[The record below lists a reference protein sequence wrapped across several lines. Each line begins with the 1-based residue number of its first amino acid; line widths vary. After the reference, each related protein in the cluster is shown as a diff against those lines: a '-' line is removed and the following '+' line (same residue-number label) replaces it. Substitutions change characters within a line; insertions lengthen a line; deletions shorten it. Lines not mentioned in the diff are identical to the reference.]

1 MDEKENRKAM
11 HLLMLSCYTLFTV
24 ILIAETVVLKWEV
37 AAIPPML
44 FGMAVC
50 WTLYIIRSDF
60 VSSQMLLCFAL
71 VMLEFFYFGIH
82 QHSVFNLTAVMIFCI
97 IICSVAMENNRL
109 VSVCIVVYVFTAGYN
124 LLFHARAGES
134 PFFTRP
140 IWIFQMLIHFAVVCI
155 SGKVMKIKNE
165 RQKRQRENTDRKI
178 LELVAVN
185 RRMDDFLTNVSHE
198 LRTPVN
204 VITGIS
210 TMMLENEQ
218 AEKKRKDL
226 FAVRMAGQRLF
237 NRIEDI
243 LDYTEID
250 TGRIKVNN
258 EDYMISSL
266 VNDLIENERVINQDS
281 GLEIVFDIDPGL
293 PFVIS
298 GDERKVRKVV
308 HHLLSNAVKF
318 TKEGGV
324 YVRISYLPRDYG
336 INLCITVRDTGPGL
350 TEPAAA
356 RVYNRLYQT
365 EQELNRAAGGL
376 GLGLFIVYGL
386 VRAMEGFV
394 RFSAGPDEGTTV
406 SVSIP
411 QRVSDKVPLVS
422 VMDKPSLVIAV
433 FITMEKYLPAVKN
446 FYNEMIFHMVQGLD
460 IPIHRVFNTDE
471 LQRLLSMYHVTHLF
485 TSDEE
490 YAACGEFLERIDPAV
505 EVVVVAAS
513 GFSLPPG
520 SRARIVR
527 KPFSCLS
534 IINILNSR
542 TPDTQAN
549 PDKKRM
555 VCPGVRVLVVD
566 DEPMNLMVAEGIF
579 NGYQMQVTLADS
591 GAKALTLCA
600 KQDFDLIFLDY
611 MMPDM
616 DGAETLKRMRKI
628 YSVSNRSPKI
638 VAFTANAVSGAREM
652 LLQKGFDEFVSKP
665 VDVPVLERVLRRILP
680 AAAVSFADEAR
691 AADGRVPFAAP
702 PAAVSAPLPEKT
714 AGAPPQTAG
723 VMQRLEAGGIRTQT
737 GMQFCRGD
745 SGFYLELLAQFAGS
759 AQERTGDLE
768 RFFAEEDWTQY
779 CIRTHALKS
788 AAKMVGADD
797 LSETARRSEEAAKKT
812 DEAAA
817 RANHPVLLEEFRR
830 IVQCISEA
838 LCAENPDGGASGETK
853 AGTETPAT
861 GTAEAE
867 IPPAQILDALE
878 KLQDSL
884 HDFDA
889 EAAGKQIAEMES
901 WNAAFHGGP
910 LSALLAGIKQ
920 DAEDF
925 EFGAAGEKTAGL
937 IGRIKKEITG

>member
-1 MDEKENRKAM
+1 M
-11 HLLMLSCYTLFTV
+11 HLLMLSCYSLFTV
-24 ILIAETVVLKWEV
+24 ILIAETVVLKWEI
-37 AAIPPML
+37 AAVPPML

-60 VSSQMLLCFAL
+60 VTAQMLLCFAL

-109 VSVCIVVYVFTAGYN
+109 VSVCIVVYAFTAGYN

-140 IWIFQMLIHFAVVCI
+140 IWIFQMLIHFAVVYI

-210 TMMLENEQ
+210 TVMLENEST
-218 AEKKRKDL
+218 EKKRKDL

-237 NRIEDI
+237 DRIEDI

-266 VNDLIENERVINQDS
+266 VNDLIENERVVSQDS

-298 GDERKVRKVV
+298 GDERKIRKVM

-324 YVRISYLPRDYG
+324 YVRISFLPRDYG
-336 INLCITVRDTGPGL
+336 INLCITVCDTGPGL
-350 TEPAAA
+350 AEADAAK
-356 RVYNRLYQT
+356 VYKRFYQT
-365 EQELNRAAGGL
+365 EQGQNRTAGGL
-376 GLGLFIVYGL
+376 GLGLFIVHGL

-394 RFSAGPDEGTTV
+394 RFSASPGEGTTV

-433 FITMEKYLPAVKN
+433 FITMEGYLPAVKN

-460 IPIHRVFNTDE
+460 IPIHRVFNQDE

-490 YAACGEFLERIDPAV
+490 YAVYGEFFERIDPAV
-505 EVVVVAAS
+505 EVVVVAGS
-513 GFSLPPG
+513 GFSLPPA

-527 KPFSCLS
+527 KPFGCLS

-591 GAKALTLCA
+591 GAKALILCA
-600 KQDFDLIFLDY
+600 KQDFDLVFLDY

-680 AAAVSFADEAR
+680 AAAVSFADEVPAV
-691 AADGRVPFAAP
+691 DGRVPVSAP
-702 PAAVSAPLPEKT
+702 PAALSVPLPEKT
-714 AGAPPQTAG
+714 ADAPPQTDG
-723 VMQRLEAGGIRTQT
+723 IMQRLEAGGIRTQT

-745 SGFYLELLAQFAGS
+745 SSFYLELLAQFTGS
-759 AQERTGDLE
+759 AQERIRDLE
-768 RFFAEEDWTQY
+768 RFFGEEDWAQY

-788 AAKMVGADD
+788 AAKMIGADD
-797 LSETARRSEEAAKKT
+797 LSETARRSEDAAKKT

-838 LCAENPDGGASGETK
+838 LCAENPAGGASGGTS
-853 AGTETPAT
+853 AGTETLASGPAET
-861 GTAEAE
+861 E

-901 WNAAFHGGP
+901 WKAAFHGNP

-925 EFGAAGEKTAGL
+925 EFGPAGEKTAGL